1 MIFGK
6 MSTLVCAA
14 IALFLVF
21 LFPSTMSSN
30 WILVMLFLTTLPL
43 FANLL
48 AGNKAGILISFTL
61 IFYPFCIWV
70 YALFTRITQRPEE
83 LYTGPFWWA
92 VLFTWVAPVFIA
104 LVTSLFAV
112 LAFRRV
118 SRFFP

>member
-6 MSTLVCAA
+6 MSSLVCAA
-14 IALFLVF
+14 IALILVF
-21 LFPSTMSSN
+21 LFPKTMSSN
-30 WILVMLFLTTLPL
+30 WILVLLFLTALPL
-43 FANLL
+43 FASLL
-48 AGNKAGILISFTL
+48 AGNKSGTMILFAL

-70 YALFTRITQRPEE
+70 YAFFTRITQRPDE

-92 VLFTWVAPVFIA
+92 VLLTWVAPVFIA

-118 SRFFP
+118 SKFFS